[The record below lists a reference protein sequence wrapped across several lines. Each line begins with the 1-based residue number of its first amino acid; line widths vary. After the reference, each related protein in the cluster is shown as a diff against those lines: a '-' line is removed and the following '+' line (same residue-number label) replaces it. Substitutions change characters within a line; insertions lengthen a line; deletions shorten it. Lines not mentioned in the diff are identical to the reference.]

1 MMENFVIWIKHHS
14 GWLYEKIYENQFFF
28 IDYWSFAH
36 LWSGFVLFTMLLSLR
51 KRNPFLWLLIYLSFY
66 EIFEIAMLYLSL
78 HVFQPE
84 TIKDQFT
91 DIFVGMI
98 GGILSYLYINQK
110 ANNRNTFFEKI
121 DIEALFVAETIS
133 FLWVDRSQFFFFQ
146 PEGAVPLSVL
156 NYLWRILLGY
166 LLLRIYACNR
176 RIDRNV
182 SNGLQVFLL
191 AYFTLFILT
200 GFQLGIYTF
209 SKIFNIHFNTS
220 FFVYQMCYP
229 FITILFYEG
238 ICYIFESAAK
248 ETKSSQGYRSDNSI
262 LPSTSIL

>member
-1 MMENFVIWIKHHS
+1 MENFVIWIKHHS

-28 IDYWSFAH
+28 IDYWSLAH
-36 LWSGFVLFTMLLSLR
+36 LWSGFVLFSLLLSLR
-51 KRNPFLWLLIYLSFY
+51 KRNPFLWLLIYLSCY

-91 DIFVGMI
+91 DIFVGI
-98 GGILSYLYINQK
+98 FGGILSYLFINQK
-110 ANNRNTFFEKI
+110 ANNKITFFEKI

-166 LLLRIYACNR
+166 LLLRIYASYR
-176 RIDRNV
+176 RIDRNG

-200 GFQLGIYTF
+200 GFQLKIYTF
-209 SKIFNIHFNTS
+209 GEIFNIHFNTS
-220 FFVYQMCYP
+220 FFLYQMCYP
-229 FITILFYEG
+229 FIMILFYEG
-238 ICYIFESAAK
+238 IGYIFESAAM
-248 ETKSSQGYRSDNSI
+248 EIKSMQGFRSDNSI
-262 LPSTSIL
+262 LLSTSIL